1 MSECSTPQSLCS
13 SSPPISLIP
22 YSSLSFVFS
31 LLSLP
36 FFLPLFPSQFP
47 LFSSGL
53 SCPFP
58 SLLPSVLPSGLTSVP
73 EDLVLAEGATERE
86 GKKQPR
92 GPEPVSEKLE
102 RSGGCTFPST
112 SCLCVFE
119 LESLPSLSLGSP
131 LRDCSVIWLHLVS
144 LNSAGCLEGLRPF
157 TVCGLMGMRNRE
169 LRGQSRG
176 AGA

>member
-13 SSPPISLIP
+13 SSPPISLTP

-86 GKKQPR
+86 GKKQTR

-112 SCLCVFE
+112 SCLCVSPFA
-119 LESLPSLSLGSP
+119 LPWFPPQRLLC
-131 LRDCSVIWLHLVS
+131 DLVAS
-144 LNSAGCLEGLRPF
+144 GFPQLCRLPGGTEAFHCLWADGDE
-157 TVCGLMGMRNRE
+157 E
-169 LRGQSRG
+169 
-176 AGA
+176 